1 MGPFREGIPLILK
14 GVLCMKRF
22 FAFLLTLSL
31 LAGMLGAP
39 AYAAEELSGT
49 CGDGLTWQI
58 ADNTLVISGTGA
70 MYDYTADSPAPW
82 LAHKL
87 NFSRVIVQEGVTSIG
102 SYAFFS
108 LIGTYK
114 IAASVKKVGACAFR
128 NDRSSGSH
136 CVFFGT
142 APEIA
147 EDAFSG
153 WMTRV
158 YILPHWEQA
167 ARQNYGGS
175 LTWRVMELKLADSSK
190 ALYGL
195 DEQLLPADMAFYCTA
210 EGLVFDVDCV
220 PQAVTFGPYDN
231 SSYGQKTV
239 TVQAD
244 GFEFVHTYYV
254 TDGQKHLELVE
265 VEIGRDPIYAAA
277 HDPIR
282 VTVRAGSLTLKEGR
296 DYTLTKAVSP
306 TLGTDGTVRVEGKGN
321 YAGFT
326 GTYPYPVVRRPVSDL
341 DIRVDDGYF
350 IGYYT
355 EPEVTV
361 NLSGV
366 SVVENTDYVLVY
378 DNNIDPGTGRVR
390 VIGKGRFYGVVERE
404 FPIVTGP
411 TELTLP
417 GNYLG
422 QYDGEL
428 SDNIAYNEIYVA
440 PGKLHV
446 KTDCYSTHLAAYA
459 LYKLEGEEMVLVEQH
474 TTPAA
479 GRDLTGYEYDFSSI
493 YEGLEEDSGE
503 IYMLSYSWATADG
516 RVYGGAV
523 LMVVPSRV
531 SRATA
536 MVIMQVDEDG
546 DYRTDHLV
554 AYGQDGALDGV
565 TWTSSDPATA
575 TVEGGTVRWKKPGTV
590 TVTASSGALS
600 ATRELSL
607 AVQPLSGATLF
618 DYTPAHKA
626 RVYYDDRLLEEG
638 TDYTLA
644 VTEEA
649 GQYQVTVTGC
659 GLFAGQLVRSFDKT
673 TGEGAAHTHTYAA
686 ACDKT
691 CTGCGEA
698 RQTGHTYDGW
708 GKDVSHHWQQCL
720 VCGEKTE
727 PAVHSPSADGENVCA
742 VCGPLYTPGDIDG
755 NGEVNR
761 DDVIALLLHVSMPDS
776 FNIHADADFN
786 RDSAVTRDDVIT
798 LLLHVSMPGAFPL
811 YPDAQ

>member
-1 MGPFREGIPLILK
+1 
-14 GVLCMKRF
+14 MKQKVICL
-22 FAFLLTLSL
+22 LLTLSL

-244 GFEFVHTYYV
+244 GFEFAHTYYV

-277 HDPIR
+277 RDPIR

-306 TLGTDGTVRVEGKGN
+306 VLGTDGTVRVEGKGN

-326 GTYPYPVVRRPVSDL
+326 GTY
-341 DIRVDDGYF
+341 
-350 IGYYT
+350 
-355 EPEVTV
+355 
-361 NLSGV
+361 
-366 SVVENTDYVLVY
+366 
-378 DNNIDPGTGRVR
+378 
-390 VIGKGRFYGVVERE
+390 
-404 FPIVTGP
+404 
-411 TELTLP
+411 
-417 GNYLG
+417 
-422 QYDGEL
+422 
-428 SDNIAYNEIYVA
+428 
-440 PGKLHV
+440 
-446 KTDCYSTHLAAYA
+446 
-459 LYKLEGEEMVLVEQH
+459 
-474 TTPAA
+474 TTPWCAD
-479 GRDLTGYEYDFSSI
+479 RFPTWI
-493 YEGLEEDSGE
+493 SG
-503 IYMLSYSWATADG
+503 
-516 RVYGGAV
+516 
-523 LMVVPSRV
+523 
-531 SRATA
+531 
-536 MVIMQVDEDG
+536 
-546 DYRTDHLV
+546 
-554 AYGQDGALDGV
+554 
-565 TWTSSDPATA
+565 WTMDT
-575 TVEGGTVRWKKPGTV
+575 
-590 TVTASSGALS
+590 LS
-600 ATRELSL
+600 ATIRN
-607 AVQPLSGATLF
+607 
-618 DYTPAHKA
+618 
-626 RVYYDDRLLEEG
+626 R
-638 TDYTLA
+638 
-644 VTEEA
+644 
-649 GQYQVTVTGC
+649 
-659 GLFAGQLVRSFDKT
+659 RS
-673 TGEGAAHTHTYAA
+673 
-686 ACDKT
+686 
-691 CTGCGEA
+691 
-698 RQTGHTYDGW
+698 R
-708 GKDVSHHWQQCL
+708 
-720 VCGEKTE
+720 
-727 PAVHSPSADGENVCA
+727 
-742 VCGPLYTPGDIDG
+742 
-755 NGEVNR
+755 
-761 DDVIALLLHVSMPDS
+761 
-776 FNIHADADFN
+776 
-786 RDSAVTRDDVIT
+786 
-798 LLLHVSMPGAFPL
+798 
-811 YPDAQ
+811 